1 MSTNFY
7 VNFIYFITYSILGWI
22 CEVIFCSIPEKKFI
36 NRGFLNGPL
45 CPIYG
50 FGALIVIFFLTPF
63 KESIFLVFIFG
74 MLFTSVLE
82 YLTSFA
88 MEKIFHSKWW
98 DYSDNKFNINGRVC
112 LLNSILF
119 GLMSVFVMFIL
130 HVKIVEIVDNISYIW
145 IQIIA
150 IFSIVILTVD
160 ITVTVQSAIN
170 INEKLQKLRDLSTE
184 IMEKLDEKQLFM
196 EAKIH
201 DRVSML
207 KENIENIEY
216 GKELYT
222 RIERL
227 VKDFNQTAKS
237 NKFFERRLIRAFPNM
252 KSIKFQDQFQSL
264 KNELEK
270 IKNKSY
276 KK

>member
-7 VNFIYFITYSILGWI
+7 VNFIYFIMYSVIGWI

-63 KESIFLVFIFG
+63 KDSIFLVFIFG
-74 MLFTSVLE
+74 LIVTSTLEYFTS
-82 YLTSFA
+82 YA
-88 MEKIFHSKWW
+88 MEKLFHSKWW
-98 DYSDNKFNINGRVC
+98 DYSNNRFNINGRVC

-119 GLMSVFVMFIL
+119 GLMSVFVMFVL
-130 HVKIVEIVDNISYIW
+130 HIKIEDFVNSISYLW

-150 IFSIVILTVD
+150 ILSLVILTVD
-160 ITVTVQSAIN
+160 ITVTVQSAVN
-170 INEKLQKLRDLSTE
+170 INEKLKKLRDLSTE
-184 IMEKLDEKQLFM
+184 IKEKLDEKQLFM

-201 DRVSML
+201 DRISML
-207 KENIENIEY
+207 KENIESIEY
-216 GKELYT
+216 GKEFYT

-237 NKFFERRLIRAFPNM
+237 YKFFEMRLIRAFPDM
-252 KSIKFQDQFQSL
+252 KSIKFQEQFQSL

-270 IKNKSY
+270 IKNKGT

>member
-7 VNFIYFITYSILGWI
+7 VNFIYFIMYSIIGWI

-50 FGALIVIFFLTPF
+50 FGALIVIFFLTPY
-63 KESIFLVFIFG
+63 KESIFLVFILG
-74 MLFTSVLE
+74 IIFTSILE
-82 YLTSFA
+82 YLTSYA
-88 MEKIFHSKWW
+88 MEKLFHSKWW
-98 DYSDNKFNINGRVC
+98 DYSNNKFNINGRVC
-112 LLNSILF
+112 LLNSVLF
-119 GLMSVFVMFIL
+119 GIMSVFVMFVL
-130 HVKIVEIVDNISYIW
+130 HVKVEDFVTSISYLW

-150 IFSIVILTVD
+150 IFSLIILTVD

-170 INEKLQKLRDLSTE
+170 INEKLHKLKDLSTE
-184 IMEKLDEKQLFM
+184 IKERLDEKQLFM

-201 DRVSML
+201 DRISML
-207 KENIENIEY
+207 KENIESIEY

-237 NKFFERRLIRAFPNM
+237 YKFFERRLIRSFPGM
-252 KSIKFQDQFQSL
+252 KSTKFQDQFQSL

-270 IKNKSY
+270 IKNRSIK
-276 KK
+276 

>member
-7 VNFIYFITYSILGWI
+7 INFIYFVLYSVIGWI

-63 KESIFLVFIFG
+63 KDSIFLVFIFG
-74 MLFTSVLE
+74 LIFTSILE
-82 YLTSFA
+82 YFTSYA
-88 MEKIFHSKWW
+88 MEKLFHSKWW
-98 DYSDNKFNINGRVC
+98 DYSNNRFNINGRVC

-119 GLMSVFVMFIL
+119 GIMSVFVMFVL
-130 HVKIVEIVDNISYIW
+130 HVKIEDFVNSISYLW

-150 IFSIVILTVD
+150 IVSLVILTVD
-160 ITVTVQSAIN
+160 ITVTVQSAVN

-184 IMEKLDEKQLFM
+184 IKEKLDEKQLFM

-201 DRVSML
+201 DRISML
-207 KENIENIEY
+207 KENFESIEY
-216 GKELYT
+216 DKELYT

-227 VKDFNQTAKS
+227 VKDFNQIAKS
-237 NKFFERRLIRAFPNM
+237 YKFFERRLIRAFPDM
-252 KSIKFQDQFQSL
+252 KSIKFQEQFQSL

-270 IKNKSY
+270 IKNKGT

>member
-7 VNFIYFITYSILGWI
+7 INFIYFVLYSVIGWI

-63 KESIFLVFIFG
+63 KDSIFLVFIFG
-74 MLFTSVLE
+74 LIFTSILE
-82 YLTSFA
+82 YFTSYA
-88 MEKIFHSKWW
+88 MEKLFHSKWW
-98 DYSDNKFNINGRVC
+98 DYSNNRFNINGRVC
-112 LLNSILF
+112 LLNSVLF
-119 GLMSVFVMFIL
+119 GIMSVFVMFVL
-130 HVKIVEIVDNISYIW
+130 HVKIEDFVNSISYLW

-150 IFSIVILTVD
+150 IVSLVILTVD
-160 ITVTVQSAIN
+160 ITVTVQSAVN

-184 IMEKLDEKQLFM
+184 IKEKLDEKQLFM

-201 DRVSML
+201 DRISML
-207 KENIENIEY
+207 KENFESIEY
-216 GKELYT
+216 DKELYT

-227 VKDFNQTAKS
+227 VKDFNQIAKS
-237 NKFFERRLIRAFPNM
+237 YKFFERRLIRAFPDM
-252 KSIKFQDQFQSL
+252 KSIKFQEQFQSL

-270 IKNKSY
+270 IKNKGT

>member
-7 VNFIYFITYSILGWI
+7 VNFIYFIMYSVIGWI

-63 KESIFLVFIFG
+63 KDSIFLVFIFG
-74 MLFTSVLE
+74 LIFTSALE
-82 YLTSFA
+82 YFTSYA
-88 MEKIFHSKWW
+88 MEKLFHSKWW
-98 DYSDNKFNINGRVC
+98 DYSNNRFNINGRVC

-119 GLMSVFVMFIL
+119 GLMSVFVMFVL
-130 HVKIVEIVDNISYIW
+130 HIKIEDFVNSISYLW

-150 IFSIVILTVD
+150 ILSLVILTVD
-160 ITVTVQSAIN
+160 ITVTVQSAVN
-170 INEKLQKLRDLSTE
+170 INEKLKKLRDLSTE
-184 IMEKLDEKQLFM
+184 IKEKLDEKQLFM

-201 DRVSML
+201 DRISML
-207 KENIENIEY
+207 KENIESIEY
-216 GKELYT
+216 GKEFYT

-237 NKFFERRLIRAFPNM
+237 YKFFERRLIRAFPDM
-252 KSIKFQDQFQSL
+252 KSIKFQEQFQSL

-270 IKNKSY
+270 IKNKGT

>member
-7 VNFIYFITYSILGWI
+7 VNFIYFIMYSVIGWI

-63 KESIFLVFIFG
+63 KDSIFLVFIFG
-74 MLFTSVLE
+74 LIVTSTLEYFTS
-82 YLTSFA
+82 YA
-88 MEKIFHSKWW
+88 MEKLFHSKWW
-98 DYSDNKFNINGRVC
+98 DYSNNRFNINGRVC

-119 GLMSVFVMFIL
+119 GLMSVFVMFVL
-130 HVKIVEIVDNISYIW
+130 HIKIEDFVNSISYLW

-150 IFSIVILTVD
+150 ILSLVILTVD
-160 ITVTVQSAIN
+160 ITVTVQSAVN
-170 INEKLQKLRDLSTE
+170 INEKLKKLRDLSTE
-184 IMEKLDEKQLFM
+184 IKEKLDEKQLFM

-201 DRVSML
+201 DRISML
-207 KENIENIEY
+207 KENIESIEY
-216 GKELYT
+216 GKEFYT

-237 NKFFERRLIRAFPNM
+237 YKFFERRLIRAFPDM
-252 KSIKFQDQFQSL
+252 KSIKFQEQFQSL

-270 IKNKSY
+270 IKNKGT

>member
-7 VNFIYFITYSILGWI
+7 INFIYFVLYSIIGWI

-63 KESIFLVFIFG
+63 KDSIFLVFIFG
-74 MLFTSVLE
+74 LIFTSILE
-82 YLTSFA
+82 YFTSYA
-88 MEKIFHSKWW
+88 MEKLFHSKWW
-98 DYSDNKFNINGRVC
+98 DYSNNRFNINGRVC

-119 GLMSVFVMFIL
+119 GLMSVFVMFVL
-130 HVKIVEIVDNISYIW
+130 HVKIEDFVNSISYLW

-150 IFSIVILTVD
+150 ILSLVILTVD
-160 ITVTVQSAIN
+160 ITVTVQSAVN
-170 INEKLQKLRDLSTE
+170 INEKLKKLRDLSTE
-184 IMEKLDEKQLFM
+184 IKEKLDEKQLFM

-201 DRVSML
+201 DRISML
-207 KENIENIEY
+207 KENFESIEY
-216 GKELYT
+216 DKELYT

-227 VKDFNQTAKS
+227 VKDFNQIAKS
-237 NKFFERRLIRAFPNM
+237 YKFFERRLIRAFPDM
-252 KSIKFQDQFQSL
+252 KSIKFQEQFQSL

-270 IKNKSY
+270 IKNKGT

>member
-7 VNFIYFITYSILGWI
+7 INFIYFVLYSVIGWV

-63 KESIFLVFIFG
+63 KDSIFLVFIFG
-74 MLFTSVLE
+74 LIFTSTLE
-82 YLTSFA
+82 YFTSYA
-88 MEKIFHSKWW
+88 MEKLFHSKWW
-98 DYSDNKFNINGRVC
+98 DYSNNRFNINGRVC
-112 LLNSILF
+112 LLNSVLF
-119 GLMSVFVMFIL
+119 GIMSVFVMFVL
-130 HVKIVEIVDNISYIW
+130 HVKIEDFVNSISYLW

-150 IFSIVILTVD
+150 IVSLVILTVD
-160 ITVTVQSAIN
+160 ITVTVQSAVN

-184 IMEKLDEKQLFM
+184 IKEKLDEKQLFM

-201 DRVSML
+201 DRISML
-207 KENIENIEY
+207 KENFESIEY
-216 GKELYT
+216 DKELYT

-227 VKDFNQTAKS
+227 VKDFNQIAKS
-237 NKFFERRLIRAFPNM
+237 YKFFERRLIRAFPDM
-252 KSIKFQDQFQSL
+252 KSIKFQEQFQSL

-270 IKNKSY
+270 IKNKGT

>member
-7 VNFIYFITYSILGWI
+7 INLIYFILYSVVGWI
-22 CEVIFCSIPEKKFI
+22 CEVIYCSIPEKKFI

-63 KESIFLVFIFG
+63 KESVFLVFILG
-74 MLFTSVLE
+74 LIFTSALE
-82 YLTSFA
+82 YFTSYV
-88 MEKIFHSKWW
+88 MEKLFHSKWW
-98 DYSDNKFNINGRVC
+98 DYSNNRFNINGRVC
-112 LLNSILF
+112 LLNSVLF
-119 GLMSVFVMFIL
+119 GIMSVFVMFVL
-130 HVKIVEIVDNISYIW
+130 HVKIEDFVNSISYLW

-150 IFSIVILTVD
+150 IVSLVILTVD
-160 ITVTVQSAIN
+160 TTVTVQSAVN
-170 INEKLQKLRDLSTE
+170 INEKLKKLRDLSTE
-184 IMEKLDEKQLFM
+184 IKEKLDEKQLFM

-201 DRVSML
+201 DRISML
-207 KENIENIEY
+207 KENIESIEY

-237 NKFFERRLIRAFPNM
+237 YKFFERRLISAFPDM
-252 KSIKFQDQFQSL
+252 KSIKFQEQFQSL

-270 IKNKSY
+270 IKNKGI

>member
-74 MLFTSVLE
+74 LIFTSVLE
-82 YLTSFA
+82 YLTSYA

-98 DYSDNKFNINGRVC
+98 DYSNNKFNINGRVC

-119 GLMSVFVMFIL
+119 GLLSVFVMFVL
-130 HVKIVEIVDNISYIW
+130 HVKIVEVVDNISYLW

-170 INEKLQKLRDLSTE
+170 INEKLQKLRDLSSE
-184 IMEKLDEKQLFM
+184 IKERLDEKQLFM

-216 GKELYT
+216 GKELYA